1 MSITSPHLFLVPHH
15 LTSTTPKAVSQTYE
29 WNLFCLQLKGNGYNE
44 LYANTIKQTDWI
56 NHPCHLLLSDQS
68 PRYKSHVITIYSMI
82 YGMILIRF
90 QFLINVNS
98 ISIISWVLLSISITI
113 SITKTGP
120 YQYQYIINF
129 SKFSL
134 SISMPIS
141 ILHFFLINISLSMH
155 CATLMWSPLP
165 LNFHSMGN

>member
-1 MSITSPHLFLVPHH
+1 MPLQ
-15 LTSTTPKAVSQTYE
+15 STQFY
-29 WNLFCLQLKGNGYNE
+29 
-44 LYANTIKQTDWI
+44 
-56 NHPCHLLLSDQS
+56 
-68 PRYKSHVITIYSMI
+68 M
-82 YGMILIRF
+82 GMILIRF

-155 CATLMWSPLP
+155 CAPLVQFKLWDVVENHETYFYGVLIAIQKNP
-165 LNFHSMGN
+165 MTRNNLSILIVVKKCRESSIG

>member
-1 MSITSPHLFLVPHH
+1 MPLQSIQF
-15 LTSTTPKAVSQTYE
+15 Y
-29 WNLFCLQLKGNGYNE
+29 
-44 LYANTIKQTDWI
+44 
-56 NHPCHLLLSDQS
+56 
-68 PRYKSHVITIYSMI
+68 M
-82 YGMILIRF
+82 GMILIRF

-129 SKFSL
+129 SKFFL

-141 ILHFFLINISLSMH
+141 ILHLFLINISLSMH
-155 CATLMWSPLP
+155 CATLVYGTFSRVFCASFYLDLNKKWKLKNAIRWMNFQPKILSLP
-165 LNFHSMGN
+165 NNTKFTCYKAYYTSNYWVFNENSA

>member
-1 MSITSPHLFLVPHH
+1 M
-15 LTSTTPKAVSQTYE
+15 
-29 WNLFCLQLKGNGYNE
+29 
-44 LYANTIKQTDWI
+44 
-56 NHPCHLLLSDQS
+56 
-68 PRYKSHVITIYSMI
+68 
-82 YGMILIRF
+82 GMILIRF

-113 SITKTGP
+113 SITKTDP

-134 SISMPIS
+134 SISIPIS

-155 CATLMWSPLP
+155 CATLDCGCWQKLLKITPWTLNPQWNYPLTVFWENQLKRWRVDIQLFHMLFCKYI
-165 LNFHSMGN
+165 LNFPHLNIGWSRLSFLRPRQMTINKSKSEFKATTR